1 MTMTAEQNT
10 ESAAAPR
17 KSKNQAKPKAS
28 KTKAAKETPRKPAAE
43 KSSKPPRTK
52 KAAEPKAL
60 RVTKQAKV
68 IQALCRPEGATV
80 PALMELTG
88 WQAHSVRGFLSG
100 TAKKKLGLTV
110 ERITEDGRT
119 VYRVPSVPV

>member
-1 MTMTAEQNT
+1 MTTKTTKTTRTPKA
-10 ESAAAPR
+10 
-17 KSKNQAKPKAS
+17 QAKAKPSRRS
-28 KTKAAKETPRKPAAE
+28 KTPAATATTT
-43 KSSKPPRTK
+43 S
-52 KAAEPKAL
+52 AEP
-60 RVTKQAKV
+60 RVTKEQMV

-80 PALMELTG
+80 EEMMELTG

-119 VYRVPSVPV
+119 VYRVPSVAAGGRFLRASEAAR

>member
-1 MTMTAEQNT
+1 MATKTT
-10 ESAAAPR
+10 KTTR
-17 KSKNQAKPKAS
+17 KPKAQAKAKPSRRS
-28 KTKAAKETPRKPAAE
+28 KLPAAV
-43 KSSKPPRTK
+43 P
-52 KAAEPKAL
+52 EPKAR
-60 RVTKQAKV
+60 RVTKGQMV

-80 PALMELTG
+80 NEMMELTG

-119 VYRVPSVPV
+119 VYRVPSVPTGD